1 MVSIG
6 ALVASWVLVGT
17 IRTLALRRGVLDIPN
32 ARSSHVRPTPRLGGV
47 GIVAAVVVPVVAV
60 AAGAGLLT
68 REIVVVLA
76 LATTVSLVSL
86 LDDLRGLPAVTRLLV
101 HLATAALAVAY
112 LGPLDVVVPGVTGG
126 VARSAVAHGLTVVWI
141 AGFINAFNFM
151 DGTDGIAAGQ
161 AIVAATG
168 WGIAGWWLNEPGL
181 ALLGAAVAAAS
192 AGFLPHNW
200 SPATIFMG
208 DVGSAFLGFL
218 LATLPLLVD
227 SPRPLLTAW
236 LPVWPFV
243 FDTTITLARRAHR
256 GENLLAAHRSHL
268 YQRLTQSGWP
278 HGRAA
283 ILYSALALAGVI
295 VAVPMS
301 TGVLSTPLPALTLL
315 AAGSA
320 LLWMLVRWQEARRPT
335 QTVGVMP
342 SGGADHA

>member
-1 MVSIG
+1 M
-6 ALVASWVLVGT
+6 
-17 IRTLALRRGVLDIPN
+17 
-32 ARSSHVRPTPRLGGV
+32 
-47 GIVAAVVVPVVAV
+47 
-60 AAGAGLLT
+60 
-68 REIVVVLA
+68 
-76 LATTVSLVSL
+76 
-86 LDDLRGLPAVTRLLV
+86 
-101 HLATAALAVAY
+101 
-112 LGPLDVVVPGVTGG
+112 
-126 VARSAVAHGLTVVWI
+126 
-141 AGFINAFNFM
+141 
-151 DGTDGIAAGQ
+151 
-161 AIVAATG
+161 
-168 WGIAGWWLNEPGL
+168 
-181 ALLGAAVAAAS
+181 
-192 AGFLPHNW
+192 
-200 SPATIFMG
+200 
-208 DVGSAFLGFL
+208 
-218 LATLPLLVD
+218 
-227 SPRPLLTAW
+227 LTAW